1 MVTQK
6 KKNPGRLAVLFI
18 VLAGMCW
25 GLTGIFTKNLTAE
38 GLSAL
43 QIAFLRCALAAVILF
58 AYLAIFDRKK
68 LRIRLRDIW
77 MFIGTGTLSLTMFS
91 ICYFT
96 AIPLTGLS
104 VAAVLMYT
112 APIFVMIMSAIFF
125 KEKITSKKV
134 LALILAFVGCVFTS
148 GIVGALV
155 SGGGLGDIPI
165 TGVLYAVGSGFGY
178 ALYSIF
184 GSVAMRKYSALT
196 VSAYT
201 FLVAALSML
210 PFCIGGGVFAK
221 LGSGTVILNVAV
233 LAVLSTI
240 LPYALYSLGLK
251 YVEASRAS
259 VIAFSEPAMATIAG
273 IVVFGEQ
280 VTVWGV
286 VGIGLI
292 FVSILMLSLRQRK
305 GAAIGEN
312 TELEQRD

>member
-1 MVTQK
+1 METQTK
-6 KKNPGRLAVLFI
+6 NNPGRFAVLFI
-18 VLAGMCW
+18 ILAGMCW
-25 GLTGIFTKNLTAE
+25 GITGIFTKNLVAE

-43 QIAFLRCALAAVILF
+43 QIAFLRCAMASVILF

-68 LRIRLRDIW
+68 LRIHLKDIW

-91 ICYFT
+91 ICYFS

-155 SGGGLGDIPI
+155 SGGGLGELPV
-165 TGVLYAVGSGFGY
+165 TGVLFAVGSGFGY

-210 PFCIGGGVFAK
+210 PFCIGNNTFAM
-221 LGSGTVILNVAV
+221 LGNGTVALNTSV
-233 LAVLSTI
+233 LAVVSTI
-240 LPYALYSLGLK
+240 MPYALYSLGLK

-259 VIAFSEPAMATIAG
+259 VIAFSEPAMATVAG

-280 VTVWGV
+280 VTVWGIA
-286 VGIGLI
+286 GIVLI
-292 FVSILMLSLRQRK
+292 FVSILILSLKRPGK
-305 GAAIGEN
+305 PE
-312 TELEQRD
+312 E